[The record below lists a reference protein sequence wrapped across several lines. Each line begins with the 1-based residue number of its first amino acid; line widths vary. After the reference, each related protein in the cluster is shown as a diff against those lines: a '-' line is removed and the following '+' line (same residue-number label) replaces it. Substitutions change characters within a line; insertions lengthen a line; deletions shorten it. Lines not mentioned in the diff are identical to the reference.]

1 MIGFDLSHHA
11 EARMRQR
18 AIPPIIVA
26 WILDYGRDMRHH
38 GASVYFLNREA
49 RNKLKREARN
59 KLKRDIG
66 AKPYAQIENRL
77 DPYVVVSD
85 DGTIVTVG
93 RRYKRLKRPGR
104 RSCSRRSSH
113 RQARRDRKQI
123 RPASAT

>member
-18 AIPPIIVA
+18 AIPSIIVA

-38 GASVYFLNREA
+38 GASVYFLNRET
-49 RNKLKREARN
+49 RN
-59 KLKRDIG
+59 KLKRDMG
-66 AKPYAQIENRL
+66 AKLYTQIGNRL
-77 DPYVVVSD
+77 DAYVVVSD

-93 RRYKRLKRPGR
+93 RRYKRLKRSER
-104 RSCSRRSSH
+104 RSCSRRKSH
-113 RQARRDRKQI
+113 RQARRERKQI

>member
-38 GASVYFLNREA
+38 GASVYFLN
-49 RNKLKREARN
+49 REARN